1 MKRIGN
7 RLAARLGV
15 FIAVLGVLLAT
26 VGAPPARAELFSPRQ
41 AWMRDATAG
50 LFLHWGLRTT
60 RTDPAAAPFR
70 NTDCA
75 AWEAEV
81 TGSGWSANKWVS
93 AAQELHAQYL
103 VLASFHS
110 RLGYARPWPSRI
122 PGSCSTRRDFLGE
135 TIAAAKA
142 KGLKVILYMTDDPQ
156 WFWEGLRE
164 RPADPK
170 NPQPGDLDQP
180 NWFDSAGYSKFKGH
194 DVSLLTRPGFGE
206 FSYDNFFEVMR
217 NYPDL
222 GGFWIDNDN
231 AYWEQHNLYQQIHQ
245 IRPDMLLSNNNED
258 TPEMD
263 TVSNE
268 QKTGMTPPYD
278 YNSALWTSMPRLT
291 ESDYKLP
298 SKGNWWY
305 DGEGASRAGG
315 SPVDYKLTI
324 GRLISNVGASSKAL
338 EAETSK
344 ENGDFPPNQEAFNSF
359 AADYLTPI
367 WESIHGVE
375 GGGYM
380 YGGLKPGAWNDGAY
394 GFTTISKTNPNLHY
408 VHVIDR
414 PSGDSLQVRDNGYN
428 IKKVT
433 DVRTGE
439 QFHFQQSA
447 GTVTIEGITN
457 WDPYDTVLRV
467 ETNGRFGIYDKA
479 TVTASAS
486 SSATSHDASALVDG
500 DYLTWWDN
508 NTVLPATITLDL
520 GKVTKVAY
528 LAINQ
533 REWSSTQPRVSF
545 GHPEDSARIKGY
557 QVDVSTDGVAWTTV
571 IGCATMPSARAVQF
585 IDLNVDKARFVRL
598 TVNSNWS
605 SPTLPEYYNKLKID
619 EMWAGREYPNGG
631 GTPPLPSGGA
641 ACPTV
646 AGPQ

>member
-414 PSGDSLQVRDNGYN
+414 PSGDSLQARDNGYN